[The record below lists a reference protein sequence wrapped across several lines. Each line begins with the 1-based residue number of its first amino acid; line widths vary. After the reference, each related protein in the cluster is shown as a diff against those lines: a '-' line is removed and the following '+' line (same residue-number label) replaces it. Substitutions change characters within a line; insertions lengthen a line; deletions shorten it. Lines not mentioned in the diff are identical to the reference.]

1 MRKHELLTEHERRQL
16 LSIPE
21 NRDGLARLYT
31 FEPDDLDLIRYR
43 REDHNKLGFA
53 LQLCTLRHPGV
64 PLARILGT
72 IPASMVSFVAEQ
84 IDVRPDDLAS
94 YPAQQCWV
102 RIDRRR

>member
-31 FEPDDLDLIRYR
+31 FEPDDLDLIRDR
-43 REDHNKLGFA
+43 REDHNKLGVA

-64 PLARILGT
+64 PLARSRLRWFPSWQSRSTFDLTIL
-72 IPASMVSFVAEQ
+72 PAMAFEA
-84 IDVRPDDLAS
+84 
-94 YPAQQCWV
+94 
-102 RIDRRR
+102 RR